1 MRKAD
6 PGVALDS
13 AQHAAADLGNKAMMP
28 VGRPFLDY
36 VLSGLADVGMP
47 SVCLVVAPDH
57 ARIRA
62 YYEGAG
68 LPTRLSLSFAVQ
80 DRPLGTA
87 DAVLAAETF
96 AAGESVV
103 VLNAD
108 NLYPKTALRELAAL
122 RPRVPASCAAGLIG
136 FRQATLLAGGNIP
149 PERIR
154 AFALIA
160 VRADGILER
169 IVEKPDER
177 ESRSFGANPL
187 VSMNAWLL
195 SPAIYPA
202 CRAIVPSAR
211 GELEIQAAVRFAME
225 RLGEEFQVIESAEP
239 VLDLSTREDI
249 PAVTT
254 RLAAVE
260 VRL

>member
-36 VLSGLADVGMP
+36 VLSGLADVGMQA
-47 SVCLVVAPDH
+47 VCLVVAPDH
-57 ARIRA
+57 ARMRA

-87 DAVLAAETF
+87 DAVLAAEAF

-108 NLYPKTALRELAAL
+108 NLYPKTALGELAAL

-154 AFALIA
+154 AFALVS
-160 VRADGILER
+160 VRADGTLER

-177 ESRSFGANPL
+177 ESRSFGADPL

-195 SPAIYPA
+195 SPAIYTA

-211 GELEIQAAVRFAME
+211 GELEIQDAVRYAMD
-225 RLGEEFQVIESAEP
+225 RLGETFQVIESAEP
-239 VLDLSTREDI
+239 VLDLSSREDI

-254 RLAAVE
+254 RLAGVE
-260 VRL
+260 VHL